1 MGKILIRRASDS
13 DAEQLAELRLLL
25 QQHAEESNH
34 SIWRITEEGKRFLK
48 QKVENDLASSSGLVL
63 VAEMDGKVIGFVH
76 GEVAHR
82 TDYLPRSV
90 GSISTTYVTKK
101 FRRRGVGARLIVG
114 LCMFFNSEGVEDVTV
129 RYVIGNKEAEAFWKK
144 LGFKP
149 VITSAKTNLTE
160 LKSILSTQDTES
172 LKGGYQR

>member
-1 MGKILIRRASDS
+1 MIRRANDS

-34 SIWRITEEGKRFLK
+34 SIWRITEEGKKLLK
-48 QKVENDLASSSGLVL
+48 QKVENDLANCNSLFL
-63 VAEMDGKVIGFVH
+63 VAETDGKIIGFVH
-76 GEVAHR
+76 GEVTHR
-82 TDYLPRSV
+82 TDYLPRSI
-90 GSISTTYVTKK
+90 GSISTAYVTRK
-101 FRRRGVGARLIVG
+101 FRRRGVGARLIEE
-114 LCMFFNSEGVEDVTV
+114 LCMFFNSKGVEDVTL

-149 VITSAKTNLTE
+149 VITSAKTRLRE

-172 LKGGYQR
+172 PKGGYQR